1 MQPPEGVERLSITR
15 GLGIITIRLNYWLK
29 VYFRRA
35 LRLFYLQELPSPIIR
50 FHEGIDYFRTPPSVS
65 CKMLTPA
72 IVVFTPHG
80 NASPSEGATTPI
92 PTRWNRYG
100 SFYKSSGRAPRPEGR
115 ILPSSLS
122 TPTVVRDGERGN
134 LAGWFIPARSALS
147 GGVWCVW
154 VAYLQC
160 RSGYATRF

>member
-1 MQPPEGVERLSITR
+1 M
-15 GLGIITIRLNYWLK
+15 K

-65 CKMLTPA
+65 CKLLTPA

-92 PTRWNRYG
+92 PARWNRHG
-100 SFYKSSGRAPRPEGR
+100 SFYKSSGRAPRPEGL

-122 TPTVVRDGERGN
+122 TPTVVRGRERGN

-147 GGVWCVW
+147 CGVWCVW

>member
-1 MQPPEGVERLSITR
+1 M
-15 GLGIITIRLNYWLK
+15 K

-92 PTRWNRYG
+92 PALWNRYG

-122 TPTVVRDGERGN
+122 TPTVVRGRERGN
-134 LAGWFIPARSALS
+134 LAGWFIPRALHCLVECGVFGWRICSAGADTPPVFNL
-147 GGVWCVW
+147 
-154 VAYLQC
+154 
-160 RSGYATRF
+160 